1 MSAWKLEVRSNHP
14 RTSFDLT
21 YDGTQCIVRN
31 VGSRW
36 EMSHNGEITR
46 LRMGSL
52 RGRRPFGEPSKQS
65 KRTDCHRTAG

>member
-1 MSAWKLEVRSNHP
+1 MRVYAPKGRAACTV
-14 RTSFDLT
+14 FDLT

-46 LRMGSL
+46 LGMGSL
-52 RGRRPFGEPSKQS
+52 RWTEFLWRAIEAIEA
-65 KRTDCHRTAG
+65 H